1 MPLLY
6 VQPETPLYGDETIAF
21 YRDHLKG
28 GFRLETGFPGT
39 THMILL
45 EKPKEVADRIKPF
58 LRGEV

>member
-1 MPLLY
+1 M
-6 VQPETPLYGDETIAF
+6 PLYGVETPAF
-21 YRDHLKG
+21 YRAHLKG
-28 GFRLETGFPGT
+28 GFQLETGFAGT